1 MEYKIMAIR
10 NIKLVS
16 MVAAIVLVPAIAQAE
31 EITVTQT
38 DKTFKMNGA
47 KIEKL
52 TIKAGDTIKFLNED
66 PWFHN
71 IFSLSDLKTFD
82 LGSYPKGQFKTVT
95 FEKAG
100 QADIECAI
108 HPGMLL
114 KLEVK

>member
-1 MEYKIMAIR
+1 MANK

-16 MVAAIVLVPAIAQAE
+16 LLAAFVLVPYFAQAE
-31 EITVTQT
+31 EVTVTQT
-38 DKTFKMNGA
+38 NKTFMMNGT
-47 KIEKL
+47 KVEKL
-52 TIKAGDTIKFLNED
+52 TIKAGDSIKFLNED

>member
-1 MEYKIMAIR
+1 MSLK
-10 NIKLVS
+10 NIQLAS
-16 MVAAIVLVPAIAQAE
+16 IVAALLVVPSITQAAE
-31 EITVTQT
+31 VTVTQT
-38 DKTFKMNGA
+38 NKTFMMKGV
-47 KIEKL
+47 KVEKL
-52 TIKAGDTIKFLNED
+52 TIKAGDTISFLNED

-82 LGSYPKGQFKTVT
+82 LGSYPKGQSKSVT
-95 FEKAG
+95 FEKPG